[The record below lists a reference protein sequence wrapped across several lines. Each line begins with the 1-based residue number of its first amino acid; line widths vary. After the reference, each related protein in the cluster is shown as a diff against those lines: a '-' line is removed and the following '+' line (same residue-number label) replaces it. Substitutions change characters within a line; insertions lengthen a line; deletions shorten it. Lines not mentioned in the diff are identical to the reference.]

1 MSKDLSFEIHLQ
13 ILDQLD
19 QASVLQYQRVCKNW
33 KRPASQ
39 KLVQNV
45 KFQDGKKALQFINMI
60 VASPELGKYVK
71 HFQGIGGAPIEESAL
86 PTLRK
91 FIQCIPQVET
101 LVLPGYGK
109 TLLHIAEELNKG
121 NLKHLNNLGFPDWYS
136 VKPCDYVKVL
146 SAMKYLPK
154 AISFNLT
161 EFQEKHEEPF
171 TLRDPLLTKRPDL
184 LEEVKDLHFF
194 TFSSTTIKDLDDIV
208 NKCPVADNLSIF
220 VKDFEDPDNRLMEIQ
235 PNMNI
240 KKLDICCTYYTKVCV
255 QYICKKFPKVKHLQ
269 LQDYDFYEYE
279 EDYKLPK
286 AALNML
292 KKYALGMDTYSI
304 MLEGQR
310 TPWDFNG
317 SRKSK

>member
-13 ILDQLD
+13 ILDRLD

-39 KLVQNV
+39 KLVENV
-45 KFQDGKKALQFINMI
+45 KFQNEEKALKFINMI

-71 HFQGIGGAPIEESAL
+71 HFQNSGNGPTERSTL
-86 PTLRK
+86 PTLHK

-101 LVLPGYGK
+101 FTYINNGS
-109 TLLHIAEELNKG
+109 TLLFIAEELDKG
-121 NLKHLNNLGFPDWYS
+121 NLKHLNDVGFPDWYC

-146 SAMKYLPK
+146 SAMKCLPK
-154 AISFNLT
+154 SISFDLT
-161 EFQEKHEEPF
+161 KFHEKREEPF
-171 TLRDPLLTKRPDL
+171 TLQDPLFTRKPDL
-184 LEEVKDLHFF
+184 LKEVKDLQFF

-220 VKDFEDPDNRLMEIQ
+220 VKDFKDPDNRLMEIQ

-292 KKYALGMDTYSI
+292 KKYALSMDTYSI

-317 SRKSK
+317 SRKS